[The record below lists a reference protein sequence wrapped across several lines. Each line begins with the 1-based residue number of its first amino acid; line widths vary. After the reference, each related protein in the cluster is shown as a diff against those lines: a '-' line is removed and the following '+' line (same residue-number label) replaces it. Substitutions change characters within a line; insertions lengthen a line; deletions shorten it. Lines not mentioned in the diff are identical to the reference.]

1 MICDHILGILGEQG
15 GPKWHFGPKK
25 WPKMV
30 PYRTTKSVLGSWLPQ
45 INFGW
50 CMNHMW
56 RYIINVRRG
65 GQKSTNFAEKSA
77 IFPEKV
83 PFLAQNLPKSPW
95 NHVWMMCWPIEWI
108 LGGGVQEGTNF
119 AGKIAILPENCHFS
133 SCTGSEGVI
142 CMSHA
147 FFQHVLG
154 FCKKTKKK
162 HFFITI

>member
-1 MICDHILGILGEQG
+1 MWSYFRDFGGAG

-65 GQKSTNFAEKSA
+65 GAKKYKFCRKKCYFSGKSA
-77 IFPEKV
+77 IFGS
-83 PFLAQNLPKSPW
+83 KSTQITLESCV
-95 NHVWMMCWPIEWI
+95 NDVLTYWMDIRGRGAGRYKFCWK
-108 LGGGVQEGTNF
+108 NCHF
-119 AGKIAILPENCHFS
+119 AGKIVILPEKLPFCQKKCHFR
-133 SCTGSEGVI
+133 SCTGSDGVI

-147 FFQHVLG
+147 FFSNM
-154 FCKKTKKK
+154 F
-162 HFFITI
+162 